1 MLASAGTLLLPSPE
15 QASCLQ
21 PPPSSTSAIGRR
33 VLQDPPA
40 RPTLSI
46 AAQSG
51 KGSKPSLGNHS
62 NSIKFLLLTP
72 LPPPPCSHLCP
83 GSSPGRRE
91 VALALGLEGA
101 LLRVRRGQI
110 PTLLM
115 LEPASGQEHCLR
127 FTWLL
132 MLLCKQHVNESK
144 CLIHNENISCFF
156 NLLDMEIFFETE
168 NAAGRI

>member
-1 MLASAGTLLLPSPE
+1 MLASAGTLLPPGPE
-15 QASCLQ
+15 QASCLR
-21 PPPSSTSAIGRR
+21 PPPSSTSAIRR
-33 VLQDPPA
+33 RMLQDPPA

-51 KGSKPSLGNHS
+51 KGLKPSLGNHS
-62 NSIKFLLLTP
+62 NSMKFLLLTP
-72 LPPPPCSHLCP
+72 LPRCSHLCP

-110 PTLLM
+110 LTLLM

-132 MLLCKQHVNESK
+132 MLLCRQHVNESK

>member
-72 LPPPPCSHLCP
+72 LPPLPAPTFVLAPLQAEEKLRLPWAWKGLCS
-83 GSSPGRRE
+83 
-91 VALALGLEGA
+91 V
-101 LLRVRRGQI
+101 
-110 PTLLM
+110 
-115 LEPASGQEHCLR
+115 SGEDKSRL
-127 FTWLL
+127 F
-132 MLLCKQHVNESK
+132 
-144 CLIHNENISCFF
+144 SC
-156 NLLDMEIFFETE
+156 
-168 NAAGRI
+168 